1 MVPLRLVAGKKQKDS
16 TQTLDFN
23 EVRMPRLLSVNVGLP
38 RDVPWNG
45 KTVRTSVWKSP
56 VDGRRMV
63 RKLDID
69 GDAQADL
76 AGHGG
81 EHRAVFV
88 YQMDSYH
95 YWEHFLGRNDFAFG
109 QFGEN
114 FTVEGLADSDVC
126 IGDRYRIGGA
136 LFEVTQPRVTCYRVG
151 IRMNEPRMP
160 ALLVEHHRPGFYF
173 RVLQEGEVGAG
184 DDIVKITEGLTDGS
198 ERITV
203 ADIDALLYLPGHS
216 SEQLQRALRV
226 PALSK
231 GWQSSFQAML
241 QQDLSSKTVVGNPG
255 LADEEPAPAWP
266 GFRPMRV
273 ANVNKESD
281 SVSSFILSPIDEQ
294 PLPLFRAGQFVVLRL
309 LVDPGKPPVLR
320 SYSLSDQPA
329 TDHFR
334 ISVKSE
340 LNGIGSSFLCNR
352 AREGDLLDVSAP
364 RGSFTLRSNQTPVVL
379 LSAGVGATPV
389 MSMLHSLAAERS
401 QQEIWWIYGARNRVD
416 HPFAEESRSLLK
428 QLSRGR
434 GYIVYSRPA
443 TTDRVGGDFDAPGH
457 IDTALLEK
465 IGVSRG
471 SDFYL
476 CGPPSFLQ
484 NMRDGLRNWG
494 VLAANVHTEIFGSLE
509 AITPGM
515 AQVVHTPHLP
525 QGPPGSGPP
534 VSFARSGITAAWD
547 PKFASLLEL
556 AEACD
561 VPVRW
566 SCRIGVCHT
575 CMTGLIDGSISY
587 NPDPLE
593 RPVPGNV
600 LVCCSKP
607 NAGVTLDL

>member
-1 MVPLRLVAGKKQKDS
+1 
-16 TQTLDFN
+16 
-23 EVRMPRLLSVNVGLP
+23 
-38 RDVPWNG
+38 
-45 KTVRTSVWKSP
+45 
-56 VDGRRMV
+56 MV

-95 YWEHFLGRNDFAFG
+95 YWESFLGRSDFTFG

-114 FTVEGLADSDVC
+114 FTVEGFPDNEVC

-136 LFEVTQPRVTCYRVG
+136 EFEVTQPRVTCYRVG

-184 DDIVKITEGLTDGS
+184 DDIAKIADGP
-198 ERITV
+198 EKITV
-203 ADIDALLYLPGHS
+203 ADIDALLYLPGHT
-216 SEQLQRALRV
+216 SEQLQRALQI

-241 QQDLSSKTVVGNPG
+241 QQDSSSKTVAGNPG
-255 LADEEPAPAWP
+255 LANEEQAPAWP
-266 GFRPMRV
+266 GFRQMRV
-273 ANVNKESD
+273 AQIRKESD
-281 SVSSFILSPIDEQ
+281 RVTSFVLAPIDGQ
-294 PLPLFRAGQFVVLRL
+294 PLALCQAGQFVVLRL
-309 LVDPGKPPVLR
+309 LVDSGEPPVLR
-320 SYSLSDQPA
+320 SYSLSDLPA
-329 TDHFR
+329 ADHFR
-334 ISVKSE
+334 ISVKNE
-340 LNGIGSSFLCNR
+340 LKGIGSSFLCNR
-352 AREGDLLDVSAP
+352 AQEGDVLDVTAP
-364 RGSFTLRSNQTPVVL
+364 RGSFTLRPSQSPVVL
-379 LSAGVGATPV
+379 VSAGVGATPV

-401 QQEIWWIYGARNRVD
+401 QREIWWIYGARNSVD

-443 TTDRVGGDFDAPGH
+443 AIDRVGADFDAPGH
-457 IDTALLEK
+457 IDTALLER
-465 IGVSRG
+465 IGVSQG

-476 CGPPSFLQ
+476 CGPTSFLQ

-494 VLAANVHTEIFGSLE
+494 VLAENVHTEIFGSLE

-547 PKFASLLEL
+547 HKFASLLEL

-575 CMTGLIDGSISY
+575 CMTGLIDGSIIY
-587 NPDPLE
+587 NPEPLE
-593 RPVPGNV
+593 RPAPGNV
-600 LVCCSKP
+600 LVCCSQP

>member
-1 MVPLRLVAGKKQKDS
+1 
-16 TQTLDFN
+16 
-23 EVRMPRLLSVNVGLP
+23 MPRLLSVNVGLP
-38 RDVPWNG
+38 RDVTWNG
-45 KTVRTSVWKSP
+45 KTVRTAVWKSP
-56 VDGRRMV
+56 VTGRRMA

-81 EHRAVFV
+81 KQRAVFV

-95 YWEHFLGRNDFAFG
+95 YWESFLGRNDFTFG

-114 FTVEGLADSDVC
+114 FTVEGLLDNEVC
-126 IGDRYRIGGA
+126 IGDRYRIGA
-136 LFEVTQPRVTCYRVG
+136 AIFEVSQPRVTCYRVG

-160 ALLVEHHRPGFYF
+160 ALLVAHHRPGFYF

-184 DDIVKITEGLTDGS
+184 DDIVKITDGP
-198 ERITV
+198 ERISV
-203 ADIDALLYLPGHS
+203 ADVDALLYLPGHS
-216 SEQLQRALRV
+216 SEQLQRALRI

-241 QQDLSSKTVVGNPG
+241 QQDSRSKTAAGNPG
-255 LADEEPAPAWP
+255 LANEEQAPAWP

-273 ANVNKESD
+273 AQIHKESD
-281 SVSSFILSPIDEQ
+281 SVTSFILSPIDGQ
-294 PLPLFRAGQFVVLRL
+294 PLPLCQAGQFVVLRL
-309 LVDPGKPPVLR
+309 LVNPGKPPVLR
-320 SYSLSDQPA
+320 SYSLSDLPA
-329 TDHFR
+329 ADHFR
-334 ISVKSE
+334 ISVKNE
-340 LNGIGSSFLCNR
+340 LNGIGSSFLCD
-352 AREGDLLDVSAP
+352 RERQGDLLDVSAP
-364 RGSFTLRSNQTPVVL
+364 RGSFTLRTGQSPVVL

-401 QQEIWWIYGARNRVD
+401 QREIWWIYGARNRAD

-443 TTDRVGGDFDAPGH
+443 ANDQVGTDFDAPGH
-457 IDTALLEK
+457 IDIALLGK
-465 IGVSRG
+465 IGVPQG

-476 CGPPSFLQ
+476 CGPTSFLQ
-484 NMRDGLRNWG
+484 DMRDGLRNWG
-494 VLAANVHTEIFGSLE
+494 VLAGNVHTEIFGSLE

-525 QGPPGSGPP
+525 QGPPGSGPS
-534 VSFARSGITAAWD
+534 VSFARSGITTAWD
-547 PKFASLLEL
+547 HKFASLLEL

-575 CMTGLIDGSISY
+575 CMTGLIDGSITY
-587 NPDPLE
+587 NPEPLE
-593 RPVPGNV
+593 KPAPGNV
-600 LVCCSKP
+600 LVCCSQP
-607 NAGVTLDL
+607 NAAVTLDL

>member
-1 MVPLRLVAGKKQKDS
+1 
-16 TQTLDFN
+16 
-23 EVRMPRLLSVNVGLP
+23 MPRLLSVNVGLP
-38 RDVPWNG
+38 REVTWNG

-56 VDGRRMV
+56 VTGRRMV

-95 YWEHFLGRNDFAFG
+95 YWESFLGRSDFTFG

-114 FTVEGLADSDVC
+114 FTVEGLPDDEVC

-136 LFEVTQPRVTCYRVG
+136 EFEVTQPRVTCYRVG
-151 IRMNEPRMP
+151 LRMNEPRMP

-184 DDIVKITEGLTDGS
+184 DDIVKIAGGPEK
-198 ERITV
+198 ITV

-216 SEQLQRALRV
+216 SEQLQQALRI

-231 GWQSSFQAML
+231 GWQSSFQTML
-241 QQDLSSKTVVGNPG
+241 QRDLSSKATVGNPG
-255 LADEEPAPAWP
+255 LANEEQAPAWP
-266 GFRPMRV
+266 GFRQMRV
-273 ANVNKESD
+273 AGINKER
-281 SVSSFILSPIDEQ
+281 VNVTSFFLAPIDGQ
-294 PLPLFRAGQFVVLRL
+294 PLPLFQAGQFVVLRL
-309 LVDPGKPPVLR
+309 HLDPDKPPVLR
-320 SYSLSDQPA
+320 SYSLSDLPVA
-329 TDHFR
+329 DHFR

-340 LNGIGSSFLCNR
+340 LNGIGSSFLCDR
-352 AREGDLLDVSAP
+352 AREGDLFDVSAP
-364 RGSFTLRSNQTPVVL
+364 RGSFTLRPGQSPVVL

-389 MSMLHSLAAERS
+389 MSMLHALAAERS
-401 QQEIWWIYGARNRVD
+401 QREIWWIYGARSSVD

-434 GYIVYSRPA
+434 GYFVYSRPGA
-443 TTDRVGGDFDAPGH
+443 TDQVGTDFDAPGH

-465 IGVSRG
+465 IGVPQG
-471 SDFYL
+471 GDFYL

-484 NMRDGLRNWG
+484 NMRDGLGNWG
-494 VLAANVHTEIFGSLE
+494 VLAGNVHTEIFGSLE

-515 AQVVHTPHLP
+515 ARVDHTPHLP

-534 VSFARSGITAAWD
+534 VSFARSGIAVAWD
-547 PKFASLLEL
+547 PRFGSLLEL

-566 SCRIGVCHT
+566 SCRTGVCHT
-575 CMTGLIDGSISY
+575 CVTGLIGGSIVY
-587 NPDPLE
+587 NPEPLE

-600 LVCCSKP
+600 LVCCSQP

>member
-1 MVPLRLVAGKKQKDS
+1 
-16 TQTLDFN
+16 
-23 EVRMPRLLSVNVGLP
+23 MPRLLSVNVGLP
-38 RDVPWNG
+38 RDVTWNG

-63 RKLDID
+63 RTLDID

-95 YWEHFLGRNDFAFG
+95 YWERFLGRNDFTFG

-114 FTVEGLADSDVC
+114 FTVEGLLDNEVC
-126 IGDRYRIGGA
+126 IGDRYRIGDA
-136 LFEVTQPRVTCYRVG
+136 IFEVTQPRVTCYRVG

-160 ALLVEHHRPGFYF
+160 ALLVAHHRPGFYF

-184 DDIVKITEGLTDGS
+184 DDIVKIADGP
-198 ERITV
+198 EKITV
-203 ADIDALLYLPGHS
+203 ADIDALLYVPGHS
-216 SEQLQRALRV
+216 SEELQRALRI

-231 GWQSSFQAML
+231 GWQGSFQSML
-241 QQDLSSKTVVGNPG
+241 QQDLSSKTGVGNPG
-255 LADEEPAPAWP
+255 LANEEQAPAWP

-273 ANVNKESD
+273 GNINKESD
-281 SVSSFILSPIDEQ
+281 NVTSFVLSPIDGQ
-294 PLPLFRAGQFVVLRL
+294 PLSLFQSGQFVVLRL
-309 LVDPGKPPVLR
+309 LLDPDKDPGRPPVLR
-320 SYSLSDQPA
+320 SYSLSDLPA
-329 TDHFR
+329 ADHLR
-334 ISVKSE
+334 ISVKNE
-340 LNGIGSSFLCNR
+340 LNGVGSSFLCNR
-352 AREGDLLDVSAP
+352 TQLGDILDVSAP
-364 RGSFTLRSNQTPVVL
+364 RGSFTLRPSQSPVVL

-401 QQEIWWIYGARNRVD
+401 QREIWWIYGARNRVD

-434 GYIVYSRPA
+434 EYIVYSRPA
-443 TTDRVGGDFDAPGH
+443 TTDQVGADFDAPGH
-457 IDTALLEK
+457 IDAALLER
-465 IGVSRG
+465 IGVSQG

-476 CGPPSFLQ
+476 CGPSSFLQ
-484 NMRDGLRNWG
+484 SMRDGLRNWG
-494 VLAANVHTEIFGSLE
+494 VLAEKVHTEIFGSLE

-525 QGPPGSGPP
+525 PGPPGSGPA

-566 SCRIGVCHT
+566 SCRAGVCHT
-575 CMTGLIDGSISY
+575 CMTGLIGGSIIY
-587 NPDPLE
+587 NPEPLE
-593 RPVPGNV
+593 RPAPGNA
-600 LVCCSKP
+600 LVCCSQP
-607 NAGVTLDL
+607 NAGITLDL